1 MGRLYAGSFPWVIPA
16 LGMPRQLFRP
26 EVHRPQVAGAVALG
40 FVIEMRGFGMA
51 AGAAGGDRAGAYLVA
66 ELDRGDEAVAAG
78 AVVAF
83 GAGPAMRAE
92 RGQRAPARRGERHR
106 DARRGV
112 VEGLHQVAGQALE
125 AVDLA
130 PGRAPTAEV
139 GL

>member
-1 MGRLYAGSFPWVIPA
+1 MGRLYTGSIPWVIPA
-16 LGMPRQLFRP
+16 LGVPRQVFSP
-26 EVHRPQVAGAVALG
+26 EIHRPQVAGAVALG
-40 FVIEMRGFGMA
+40 LVVEMRRVGMA
-51 AGAAGGDRAGAYLVA
+51 AGAAGGDRAGAHLVA
-66 ELDRGDEAVAAG
+66 KFDRGDEAVAAG

-130 PGRAPTAEV
+130 PGRDRT
-139 GL
+139 